1 MTFRIELRNS
11 GIEYKVISMEQNKI
25 TKLEDIIAW
34 QRAREL
40 LKMVYDSTKN
50 LPKSE
55 EYNLKKHQREC
66 VRNIPGNI
74 GEGFGRFNYQECL
87 QFYRIARG
95 SLHELKSDVYCCFD
109 LGYYDAKSF
118 EDLIDKIEEVNR
130 LLNGLIKSSVLIK
143 FKK

>member
-1 MTFRIELRNS
+1 MGQDR
-11 GIEYKVISMEQNKI
+11 I

-40 LKMVYDSTKN
+40 LTMVYDLTKN

-74 GEGFGRFNYQECL
+74 AEGFGRFNYQECL

-95 SLHELKSDVYCCFD
+95 SLQELKSDIYCCFD
-109 LGYYDAKSF
+109 LGYYDRESF
-118 EDLIDKIEEVNR
+118 DNLIDKIEEVNR
-130 LLNGLIKSSVLIK
+130 LLNGLIKSSAAIK

>member
-1 MTFRIELRNS
+1 
-11 GIEYKVISMEQNKI
+11 MEPNKI

-40 LKMVYDSTKN
+40 LKIVYDITKD

-66 VRNIPGNI
+66 ARNIPGNI
-74 GEGFGRFNYQECL
+74 AEGFGRFNYQECL

-95 SLHELKSDVYCCFD
+95 SLHELKSDIYCCFD
-109 LGYYDAKSF
+109 LSYYNKRSF
-118 EDLIDKIEEVNR
+118 EEIIDKIEGVNR
-130 LLNGLIKSSVLIK
+130 LLNGLIKSSAEIK
-143 FKK
+143 HKK